1 MADARRARA
10 AAVFERTG
18 TPGATAL
25 PTGKSRTTVDL
36 TREEYSDL
44 QVWMA
49 LATQAIGRKVSGR
62 AVFRALLAE
71 MRATDDAGELTT
83 EAAALESRVRARLQR
98 PDGGA

>member
-18 TPGATAL
+18 TPGTTAL
-25 PTGKSRTTVDL
+25 PTGKSRVTVDL
-36 TREEYSDL
+36 PREEYSDL

-49 LATQAIGRKVSGR
+49 LTTQSVGRKVTSR

-71 MRATDDAGELTT
+71 LRATDDAGELTP
-83 EAAALESRVRARLQR
+83 EAAALESRIRDRLR
-98 PDGGA
+98 HADGV